1 MGMKKLI
8 LLLVILL
15 VAAGAFATATSET
28 PAKQRVVAYTAHED
42 NIIAEMT
49 ARFTTETGI
58 EIEFIKLGSSD
69 VIQRVI
75 AEAGNPQADVIWS
88 IGGEALEA
96 NASVLEAYTPREWN
110 QIADVF
116 KVGTNWLPYTGIM
129 NVFIVNTNMV
139 PANLMPQT
147 WKDLADPR
155 LKGLVSSA
163 RADKSGSSYMQLA
176 NVLAVYGE
184 EPGWV
189 VFNSILANFALSA
202 SSGSV
207 PRFVNDGE
215 AAVGITLEDNAQR
228 FVLGGGPV
236 RIVYPTD
243 GTVAAPDGIALIK
256 GAPHPVAAKAFID
269 WCLSKSTQD
278 FLVGAMGRR
287 SVRKD
292 GTTPPGL
299 PALADINT
307 IAYDFEWAAG
317 NRDRFINRYTNTV
330 IQLGM

>member
-1 MGMKKLI
+1 MRKLFV
-8 LLLVILL
+8 LFVILL
-15 VAAGAFATATSET
+15 VAAGAFATATPET
-28 PAKQRVVAYTAHED
+28 QAKQRVVAYTAHED

-49 ARFTTETGI
+49 ARFTAETGI

-69 VIQRVI
+69 VIRRVV
-75 AEAGNPQADVIWS
+75 AETGNPQADVIWS

-96 NASVLEAYTPREWN
+96 NSSVLEAYTPKEWN

-129 NVFIVNTNMV
+129 NVFVVNTNMV
-139 PANLMPQT
+139 PANLMPKT
-147 WKDLADPR
+147 WKDLSDPR

-163 RADKSGSSYMQLA
+163 RADSSGSSYMQLA

-184 EPGWV
+184 APGWTV
-189 VFNSILANFALSA
+189 YDSILANFALSA
-202 SSGSV
+202 SSGAV

-236 RIVYPTD
+236 RIVYPED

-299 PALADINT
+299 PALSQINT
-307 IAYDFEWAAG
+307 IAYDFAWAAG
-317 NRDRFINRYTNTV
+317 NRERFINTWSATV
-330 IQLGM
+330 IKLGM